1 MNNEIIENHNIIYS
15 VNDVKNNNINIK
27 IDELLLR
34 IIDSKNESS
43 TRLFMVTE
51 AYDKYNR
58 EYYIISLTILVL
70 SSVITFIEAIRLLII
85 SNENYNLIRNNYTI
99 NFTLHILLLVNGT
112 VITILSSIIRFKNY
126 REFLEGL
133 KDAQLQLVKYKNKYM
148 RQYYII
154 KYNYIDKLI
163 EKQDIIK
170 ISHKITSYERVVK
183 SINYFQFIK
192 NSDIIRYNKIKA
204 QFDVSIFDIK
214 TSTAN
219 NFEAITKKRE
229 NEYVNINNEN
239 DINNKFIDYNKFVIL
254 NTLELDKDKLKIN
267 ISEERLELNNKFKEL
282 KNNIV

>member
-15 VNDVKNNNINIK
+15 DNDVKQKNINIK
-27 IDELLLR
+27 IDELLSR

-70 SSVITFIEAIRLLII
+70 SSIITFMEAIRLLII
-85 SNENYNLIRNNYTI
+85 TNKNYDLITNSYTI

-112 VITILSSIIRFKNY
+112 IITILSSIIRFKNY

-154 KYNYIDKLI
+154 KYNYVNKII
-163 EKQDIIK
+163 EEQDIIK
-170 ISHKITSYERVVK
+170 ISDKIILYDRVVK

-192 NSDIIRYNKIKA
+192 NSDIIRYNKTKA
-204 QFDVSIFDIK
+204 RFDISIFEIK

-219 NFEAITKKRE
+219 NFEEITKKRE
-229 NEYVNINNEN
+229 NEYININNEN
-239 DINNKFIDYNKFVIL
+239 DINKQMIDHNKFVIL
-254 NTLELDKDKLKIN
+254 NNLELDKDKLKIN

-282 KNNIV
+282 KNNII

>member
-1 MNNEIIENHNIIYS
+1 MNNEIIENHNINYS
-15 VNDVKNNNINIK
+15 ENDVKKKNINIK
-27 IDELLLR
+27 IDDLLVR

-85 SNENYNLIRNNYTI
+85 TGENNNLITNIYTI
-99 NFTLHILLLVNGT
+99 NFTLHILLLLNGT
-112 VITILSSIIRFKNY
+112 IITILSSIIRFKNY

-154 KYNYIDKLI
+154 KYNYINKTI
-163 EKQDIIK
+163 QESDIIK
-170 ISHKITSYERVVK
+170 ISDKITLYDRVVK

-192 NSDIIRYNKIKA
+192 NNDIIRYNKIKA
-204 QFDVSIFDIK
+204 QFDVSIFEIK

-219 NFEAITKKRE
+219 NLEEITKKKE
-229 NEYVNINNEN
+229 NEYININNEN
-239 DINNKFIDYNKFVIL
+239 DINKELIDHNKFVIL
-254 NTLELDKDKLKIN
+254 NNLELDKDRLKIS
-267 ISEERLELNNKFKEL
+267 ISEERMILNNKFKEL
-282 KNNIV
+282 KDNII

>member
-34 IIDSKNESS
+34 IIYSKNESS

-163 EKQDIIK
+163 EQQDIIK
-170 ISHKITSYERVVK
+170 ISDKITSYERVVK

-192 NSDIIRYNKIKA
+192 NGDIIRYNKIKA

-254 NTLELDKDKLKIN
+254 NSLELDKDKLKIN

>member
-112 VITILSSIIRFKNY
+112 VITILSSMIRFKNY

-163 EKQDIIK
+163 EQQDIIK
-170 ISHKITSYERVVK
+170 ISDKITSYERVVK

-254 NTLELDKDKLKIN
+254 NSLELDKDKLKIN

>member
-1 MNNEIIENHNIIYS
+1 MNNEIIENHNINYS
-15 VNDVKNNNINIK
+15 ENDVKKNNINTK
-27 IDELLLR
+27 IDDLLVR

-70 SSVITFIEAIRLLII
+70 SSIITFIEAIRLLII
-85 SNENYNLIRNNYTI
+85 TGENNNLITNIYTI
-99 NFTLHILLLVNGT
+99 NFTLHILLLLNGT
-112 VITILSSIIRFKNY
+112 IITILSSIIRFKNY

-154 KYNYIDKLI
+154 KYNYINKTI
-163 EKQDIIK
+163 QESDIIK
-170 ISHKITSYERVVK
+170 ISDKITLYERVVK

-204 QFDVSIFDIK
+204 QFDVSIFEIK

-219 NFEAITKKRE
+219 NLEEITKKKE
-229 NEYVNINNEN
+229 NEYININNEN
-239 DINNKFIDYNKFVIL
+239 DINKELIDHNKFVIL
-254 NTLELDKDKLKIN
+254 NNLELDKDRLKIT
-267 ISEERLELNNKFKEL
+267 ISEERMILNNKFKEL
-282 KNNIV
+282 KDNII

>member
-1 MNNEIIENHNIIYS
+1 MIENHNIIYLDH
-15 VNDVKNNNINIK
+15 DVKKKNINIK
-27 IDELLLR
+27 IDELLSR

-58 EYYIISLTILVL
+58 EYYIISLTILIL
-70 SSVITFIEAIRLLII
+70 SSIITFIEAVRLSIIHTKNTDIILI
-85 SNENYNLIRNNYTI
+85 SDTL

-112 VITILSSIIRFKNY
+112 IITILSSIIRFKNY

-163 EKQDIIK
+163 EQQDIIK
-170 ISHKITSYERVVK
+170 ISDKITSYDRVVK

-204 QFDVSIFDIK
+204 QFDVSIYKIK
-214 TSTAN
+214 TSTTN

-229 NEYVNINNEN
+229 NEYININNKN
-239 DINNKFIDYNKFVIL
+239 DINREFIDHNKFVIL
-254 NTLELDKDKLKIN
+254 NNLELDKDKLKIN

-282 KNNIV
+282 KNNII